1 MLAGRAQAGGAGTVE
16 RVDGRSGDAPDAKGE
31 LVVVGHAPAQRVRE
45 GQHPLAVR
53 DGRQD
58 VLHQVLGLV
67 GHLSAHAAGAEGA
80 LFAAE
85 GHEAALGAVVAAE
98 AGEAVTENAA
108 AQVAA
113 QGVDHEAGQW
123 ALGAG
128 FQVLLQLVAEEL
140 VQRACARI
148 PTLVGEREGRRW
160 SDGSGGHPRG

>member
-1 MLAGRAQAGGAGTVE
+1 MAARAMPQTP
-16 RVDGRSGDAPDAKGE
+16 RVSSWLWAMRQRSACGKESTHWRFG
-31 LVVVGHAPAQRVRE
+31 
-45 GQHPLAVR
+45 

-67 GHLSAHAAGAEGA
+67 GHLSAHATRAECA

-98 AGEAVTENAA
+98 AGEAVPEDAA

-123 ALGAG
+123 ALSAG

-140 VQRACARI
+140 VQRACAWI
-148 PTLVGEREGRRW
+148 PTLVGEREGRRC